1 MMWGGGVQVGPLPSD
16 HFLTLEKTLEPA
28 RVIVR
33 PAGNTGKY
41 FYIGQFIKL
50 YCLF

>member
-1 MMWGGGVQVGPLPSD
+1 MWGGGGVPVGPLPSD

-33 PAGNTGKY
+33 PAGNIGKY
-41 FYIGQFIKL
+41 FYIGQCVKL